1 MKKLELLN
9 LANKGYPDGFLSEY
23 FDQET
28 GEYAEADFG
37 DTLAQAIVAELTD
50 TFDPDATDQ
59 EQVDTARYFLS
70 NFHRD
75 ILAVQDAL
83 VQWRTQC

>member
-28 GEYAEADFG
+28 GDYREEGSG
-37 DTLAQAIVAELTD
+37 DVLAQAIVAELTD

-59 EQVDTARYFLS
+59 EQRDTAYHFLA
-70 NFHRD
+70 NYCRD
-75 ILAVQDAL
+75 IRAVQEMLA
-83 VQWRTQC
+83 QWAP